1 MSWFCETIQSVY
13 CDKLWPFRKFV
24 HFFQLR
30 SRQFEMMVFLW
41 SCGSFPLLSK
51 IHTCT
56 YIGGSRT
63 GVPDPVWKCFWVCFW
78 KFWLCN
84 THFFIIVYIHCLQYV
99 FHSLLSLQKHRVG
112 VKGASKQPPDPKDS
126 SATGPHLPH
135 PPHLHPSVDFEIPN
149 SVTVRTCS

>member
-1 MSWFCETIQSVY
+1 MTFQKIRS
-13 CDKLWPFRKFV
+13 
-24 HFFQLR
+24 FFKTKVKAVWNDG
-30 SRQFEMMVFLW
+30 FFLW
-41 SCGSFPLLSK
+41 SCGSFPLLFK

-63 GVPDPVWKCFWVCFW
+63 GVPDVGLPVWKCFGVCFW

-135 PPHLHPSVDFEIPN
+135 PPHLHPSVGFEIPN
-149 SVTVRTCS
+149 SVTVRTCM